1 MIRVT
6 NLDIFFQLT
15 SSSMFGSNNK
25 KSRWKLEYEDTIYK
39 IYDWNRNL
47 AAYFYPNYEL
57 VETYESEDEIIEKLN
72 QTHQNVRGGNILFP
86 MIKLNL
92 LDKEEGIDLRYTIVA
107 LEQNLGRTK
116 LWKEWL
122 LRNSRKFAIIGN
134 AVFTS
139 REDREM
145 LSIALEIDSNIILGE
160 KQILVALTPLLDDLH
175 EASLL

>member
-1 MIRVT
+1 MSYT
-6 NLDIFFQLT
+6 NLDIFYQFT
-15 SSSMFGSNNK
+15 SSSMFDGNNK
-25 KSRWKLEYEDTIYK
+25 KPRWSLEYEDTIYK
-39 IYDWNRNL
+39 VYDWNRNL
-47 AAYFYPNYEL
+47 AAYFFPNYEL
-57 VETYESEDEIIEKLN
+57 AETDESEDEIIEKLN

-92 LDKEEGIDLRYTIVA
+92 LDKEKGIDLDYTIIA

-122 LRNSRKFAIIGN
+122 LRNSSKFEITRN
-134 AVFTS
+134 SVFTS

-145 LSIALEIDSNIILGE
+145 LSIALKIDSTVTLGE
-160 KQILVALTPLLDDLH
+160 KQTLAVISPILNELH